1 MTAVGQQLAVVG
13 RGECGWWGGSEG
25 GSELR
30 KSGNA
35 QEGAAQ
41 GCGGGHHPWKG
52 WHGSTALLSSKK
64 VSSAG
69 TQRGVSGV
77 GGNRGRRGAVGG
89 THSGRRAHT
98 GCW

>member
-1 MTAVGQQLAVVG
+1 MWVVG
-13 RGECGWWGGSEG
+13 GLRGGLRAPKEWECTGRGCPGLWGGSPSLE
-25 GSELR
+25 
-30 KSGNA
+30 
-35 QEGAAQ
+35 
-41 GCGGGHHPWKG
+41 G